1 MAYAPVE
8 DRIRTLRS
16 GRGIHARNPAGSIK
30 LVANLADSAGQG
42 YRCHP

>member
-30 LVANLADSAGQG
+30 LVANGGQG